1 MKFKLFFLFLCFG
14 AMPYLAYGQDNVK
27 KKIPT
32 MVSHLPA
39 ANRAILHSKNASHHN
54 LFQKT
59 LCFKQNCRRAMS
71 WQRAQKKRRFNDY
84 KNVPQVRN
92 AKKGKKQDTHAVNHT
107 TEPPAPLPDTT
118 QLKKQVAPVVD
129 KSAPVETRF
138 ILSDV
143 LFDFNSP
150 TLKEDFTSRLDT
162 LVDILMKKTSIQ
174 VMIIGHTDNTGR
186 EAYNQRLSTSRA
198 EAVGLYLIDK
208 GISPYRIQFEG
219 RGSSEP
225 IGDNTF
231 EEGRQKNRRVEIILR
246 E

>member
-1 MKFKLFFLFLCFG
+1 MNVKLVLLVLLLG
-14 AMPYLAYGQDNVK
+14 ACTAVHAQDNVK
-27 KKIPT
+27 KKLPV
-32 MVSHLPA
+32 MVSHLPV
-39 ANRAILHSKNASHHN
+39 ANRAILHSKNASHHTI
-54 LFQKT
+54 FQKT
-59 LCFKQNCRRAMS
+59 LCFKENCRRAMG
-71 WQRAQKKRRFNDY
+71 WQKAQKKRRFNGY
-84 KNVPQVRN
+84 KNVPQVQK
-92 AKKGKKQDTHAVNHT
+92 AKKDKELDKHPVIHT

-118 QLKKQVAPVVD
+118 QLKKQIAPVVD
-129 KSAPVETRF
+129 KTAPVETKF

-150 TLKEDFTSRLDT
+150 ALKQDFTSRLDT
-162 LVDILMKKTSIQ
+162 LVDILKKKTSIQ

-198 EAVGLYLIDK
+198 ESVGLYLIDK
-208 GISPYRIQFEG
+208 GISPDRIQFEG